1 MIYQNRNTMTPI
13 KFIQVKENEIGFEV
27 MTLVNMV
34 SHEGQIIYFFVCEY
48 EQTFKG
54 ITTIEKDLL
63 DFSQEDFDN
72 VISTSYKIA

>member
-1 MIYQNRNTMTPI
+1 MTPI

-34 SHEGQIIYFFVCEY
+34 SHEGQMFYFFVCEY
-48 EQTFKG
+48 EQTING
-54 ITTIEKDLL
+54 VTTIEKDLL
-63 DFSQEDFDN
+63 DFPQEDFDN